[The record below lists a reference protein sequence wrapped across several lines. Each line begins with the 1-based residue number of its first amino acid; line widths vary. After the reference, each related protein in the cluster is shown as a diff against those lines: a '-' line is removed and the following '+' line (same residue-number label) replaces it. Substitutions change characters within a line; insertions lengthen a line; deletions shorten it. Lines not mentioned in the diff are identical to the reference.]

1 MKALVTGASG
11 FVGGVVCAQL
21 REGGHEVVALVR
33 REGSEPAGTTPARG
47 DLTDASSLGRT
58 LDDHAP
64 DVVFHLAAALA
75 SERDDARVR
84 DVNLEGTRR
93 LIDAAIPENGDR
105 VAPKIVFA
113 STVVTGDAGGRVLTE
128 DEPLPVA
135 TAYGES
141 KQAGERMLRDSALP
155 CAIVRPGHVYGPGGW
170 YAEEIVK
177 RLQQPGRLA
186 VVGKGDNLW
195 DVVRVE
201 DVAAALVAAAEAAG
215 DVAAIT
221 ALEPAIRR
229 AKNAG
234 LRPARRAPPTRS
246 SSASSAGSRA
256 TRPPARECPMQ
267 WRSCA
272 RRAPHSGRRLRELAP
287 GGYARSNATEL
298 QCRITRGCRRGPS
311 PGRSANRVIV
321 GCPPRWSV

>member
-21 REGGHEVVALVR
+21 REGGHEVLALVR
-33 REGSEPAGTTPARG
+33 REGSEPAGTTPVPG
-47 DLTDASSLGRT
+47 DLTDASSLGRA

-75 SERDDARVR
+75 SERNDARVR

-93 LIDAAIPENGDR
+93 LIDAAVPENGER

-155 CAIVRPGHVYGPGGW
+155 CAVVRPAHVYGPGGW

-177 RLQQPGRLA
+177 RLRQPGRLA
-186 VVGKGDNLW
+186 VVGKGDNLCCGTSSVW
-195 DVVRVE
+195 RTWPRRSSPRRS
-201 DVAAALVAAAEAAG
+201 APA
-215 DVAAIT
+215 T
-221 ALEPAIRR
+221 ARCSTSPTTSRS
-229 AKNAG
+229 
-234 LRPARRAPPTRS
+234 PSTTSSSSPPTP
-246 SSASSAGSRA
+246 SA
-256 TRPPARECPMQ
+256 
-267 WRSCA
+267 
-272 RRAPHSGRRLRELAP
+272 SGRRGAAP
-287 GGYARSNATEL
+287 
-298 QCRITRGCRRGPS
+298 PS
-311 PGRSANRVIV
+311 SHA
-321 GCPPRWSV
+321 

>member
-11 FVGGVVCAQL
+11 FVGDVVCAQL
-21 REGGHEVVALVR
+21 REAGHEVVALVR
-33 REGSEPAGTTPARG
+33 REGSQPTGTTPARG
-47 DLTDASSLGRT
+47 DLTDASSLGQA

-64 DVVFHLAAALA
+64 DVVFHLAAELA
-75 SERDDARVR
+75 SARNDARVR
-84 DVNLEGTRR
+84 EVNVEGTRR
-93 LIDAAIPENGDR
+93 LIDAALPENGDR
-105 VAPKIVFA
+105 PAPKIVFA

-135 TAYGES
+135 TTYGES

-201 DVAAALVAAAEAAG
+201 DVAAALVASAERDG
-215 DVAAIT
+215 DVFHVADDEPITLYDFVKLTADALGVGPPRRSPAFLARLIAGPNAVLAA
-221 ALEPAIRR
+221 
-229 AKNAG
+229 
-234 LRPARRAPPTRS
+234 TRS
-246 SSASSAGSRA
+246 
-256 TRPPARECPMQ
+256 ART
-267 WRSCA
+267 SNA
-272 RRAPHSGRRLRELAP
+272 KLKRELGWKP
-287 GGYARSNATEL
+287 RYPTARDGVPDAVAKLKATTD
-298 QCRITRGCRRGPS
+298 R
-311 PGRSANRVIV
+311 
-321 GCPPRWSV
+321 